1 LSEKP
6 LKGLIILAFTC
17 SCGTAAEYS
26 TAKMDDEGE
35 ILMVFNKTGGLHLLD
50 ATDNFKYLI
59 KIKVLNSLPVVE
71 GHACN

>member
-1 LSEKP
+1 M
-6 LKGLIILAFTC
+6 KGLIILAFAC
-17 SCGTAAEYS
+17 SGGTAAEYS

-35 ILMVFNKTGGLHLLD
+35 ILMVLNKTGSLHLLE

-71 GHACN
+71 GQASD